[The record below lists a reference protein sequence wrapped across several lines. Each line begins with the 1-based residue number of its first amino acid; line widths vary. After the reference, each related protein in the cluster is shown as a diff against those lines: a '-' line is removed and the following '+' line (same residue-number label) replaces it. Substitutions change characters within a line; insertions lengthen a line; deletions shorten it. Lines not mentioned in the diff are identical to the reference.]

1 MEQRDVISGLLD
13 TDTKWR
19 KEEDRRP
26 EMLGVSDRHCPG
38 CEDNPY
44 HPNER
49 WQEVVLESQIEIS
62 G

>member
-26 EMLGVSDRHCPG
+26 EMLGVSDRHCPRW
-38 CEDNPY
+38 EDNLY
-44 HPNER
+44 HSSER